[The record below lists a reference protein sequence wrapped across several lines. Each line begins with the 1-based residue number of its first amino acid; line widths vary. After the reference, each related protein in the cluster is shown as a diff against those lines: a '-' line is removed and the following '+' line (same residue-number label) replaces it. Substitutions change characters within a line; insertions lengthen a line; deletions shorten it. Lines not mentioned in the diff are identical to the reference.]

1 LKKNLILKSTILQK
15 YCQYKDGG
23 RGMKK
28 TKIVGTIGP
37 ASESEHILRE
47 LFKNGLDVCR
57 LNFSH
62 GTHEEHKKRIDNIKK
77 VRKELNMPIGIM
89 LDTKGP
95 EIRLGDF
102 KEGSIEIQEGDIFT
116 LTTREI
122 LGDKN
127 IVSISYKGLP
137 KDVKKG
143 CKILIDDGL
152 VELEVLEIIDDTD
165 IKCLALNSGT
175 LKNHKGVNVPNVKI
189 NLPAVTKKDI
199 EDIIFGIE
207 NEVDFIAASFVRKA
221 SDVLEIRKI
230 LEENNG
236 DFIEIIAKIENQEGV
251 DNIDEI
257 LATADGI
264 MIARGDLG
272 VEIQTEEIPL
282 VQKELIKKAN
292 LVGKPVI
299 TATQMLDSMIRNP
312 RPTRAEVTDVAN
324 AILDGSSAI
333 MLSGETAAG
342 KYPVES
348 VKTMYNIAIRTE
360 ASLDYSAI
368 LGSKFTISELST
380 TNAISKATCTTAMD
394 LGASAIITA
403 TSSGYTSKA
412 ISKFRPKAPI
422 IAATTSEVVMRRLSL
437 VWGVYP
443 VLSPY
448 SDSTDDVIE
457 LSIQAAME
465 NNYVKEGDLV
475 VITAGIPVGT
485 SGSTNLIKVHTIG
498 KVLVKGMGIGSETTL
513 GKVCIINS
521 LEDLEDKF
529 TDGDIIVCKFTDKEM
544 VKYIE
549 RASAIIAEQ
558 GGLTSHAAIVG
569 LNLNKPTIV
578 GAEDATTILEDG
590 EIVTVD
596 CATGLVYKGEAR
608 VL

>member
-1 LKKNLILKSTILQK
+1 
-15 YCQYKDGG
+15 
-23 RGMKK
+23 MKK
-28 TKIVGTIGP
+28 TKIVCTIGP
-37 ASESEHILRE
+37 ASESQNILRE
-47 LFKNGLDVCR
+47 LFLNGLNVCR

-62 GTHEEHKKRIDNIKK
+62 GSHEEHKRRIDNIKM
-77 VRKELNMPIGIM
+77 VREELNMPIGIM

-102 KEGSIEIQEGDIFT
+102 KNGTIEIEEGDILT
-116 LTTREI
+116 LTTRDI
-122 LGDKN
+122 LGDKS
-127 IVSISYKGLP
+127 IVSISYDGLP
-137 KDVKKG
+137 YDVEKG
-143 CKILIDDGL
+143 SRILIDDGL
-152 VELEVLEIIDDTD
+152 VEFRVLDIIDNTD
-165 IKCLALNSGT
+165 IKCIALNNGT

-189 NLPAVTKKDI
+189 NLPSITKKDVD
-199 EDIIFGIE
+199 DILFGIE
-207 NEVDFIAASFVRKA
+207 NGIDFIAASFVRKA

-236 DFIEIIAKIENQEGV
+236 DFIEIISKIENQEGV

-257 LATADGI
+257 LAASDGI
-264 MIARGDLG
+264 MVARGDLG

-282 VQKELIKKAN
+282 VQKELIKKSN

-299 TATQMLDSMIRNP
+299 TATQMLDSMMRNP

-360 ASLDYSAI
+360 ESLNYSEILSSKVAI
-368 LGSKFTISELST
+368 TEVST
-380 TNAISKATCTTAMD
+380 TNAIGKATCTTAMD

-412 ISKFRPKAPI
+412 ISKFRPKSPI
-422 IAATTSEVVMRRLSL
+422 IAATTTESVMRRLSL

-448 SDSTDDVIE
+448 SNSTDDVIE
-457 LSIQAAME
+457 FSIQSAVNE
-465 NNYVKEGDLV
+465 SYVKEGDLV

-498 KVLVKGMGIGSETTL
+498 KTLLKGMGIGKDSTL
-513 GKVCIINS
+513 GRVCIADTEEELIA
-521 LEDLEDKF
+521 KF
-529 TDGDIIVCKFTDKEM
+529 KDGDVIVSKDTHREM
-544 VKYIE
+544 VSFME
-549 RASAIIAEQ
+549 RASAIITEQ

-578 GAEDATTILEDG
+578 GAEDATTILQDG
-590 EIVTVD
+590 EIITVD
-596 CATGLVYKGEAR
+596 STTGLVYKGEAR

>member
-1 LKKNLILKSTILQK
+1 
-15 YCQYKDGG
+15 
-23 RGMKK
+23 MKK
-28 TKIVGTIGP
+28 TKIVCTIGP
-37 ASESEHILRE
+37 ASESENVLKE
-47 LFKNGLDVCR
+47 LFVNGLNVCR

-62 GTHEEHKKRIDNIKK
+62 GSHEEHKRRIDNIKK
-77 VRKELNMPIGIM
+77 VREELNMPIGIM

-102 KEGSIEIQEGDIFT
+102 KDGTIEIEEGDIFT
-116 LTTREI
+116 LTTRDI
-122 LGDKN
+122 VGDKS
-127 IVSISYKGLP
+127 IVSVSYVGLP
-137 KDVKKG
+137 NDIEKESR
-143 CKILIDDGL
+143 ILIDDGL
-152 VELEVLEIIDDTD
+152 VELKVLEIIDGTD
-165 IKCLALNSGT
+165 IKCIALNNGT

-189 NLPAVTKKDI
+189 NLPAITKKDI
-199 EDIIFGIE
+199 DDILFGIE
-207 NEVDFIAASFVRKA
+207 NGIDFIAASFVRKA
-221 SDVLEIRKI
+221 SDVIEIRKI
-230 LEENNG
+230 LEENNA
-236 DFIEIIAKIENQEGV
+236 DFIEIISKIENQEGV

-257 LATADGI
+257 LAASDGI
-264 MIARGDLG
+264 MVARGDLG
-272 VEIQTEEIPL
+272 VEIQTEEMPL
-282 VQKELIKKAN
+282 VQKELIKKSN

-299 TATQMLDSMIRNP
+299 TATQMLDSMMRNP

-342 KYPVES
+342 KYPIES

-360 ASLDYSAI
+360 ESLDYGEILKSKVAI
-368 LGSKFTISELST
+368 TEVST
-380 TNAISKATCTTAMD
+380 TNAIGKATCTTAMD

-412 ISKFRPKAPI
+412 ISKFRPKSPI
-422 IAATTSEVVMRRLSL
+422 IAATTTESVMRRLSL

-448 SDSTDDVIE
+448 SNSTDDVIE
-457 LSIQAAME
+457 LSIQSAVDKG
-465 NNYVKEGDLV
+465 YIKEGDLV

-498 KVLVKGMGIGSETTL
+498 KVLLKGMGIGKDSTL
-513 GKVCIINS
+513 GRVCIANNGEE
-521 LEDLEDKF
+521 LMKKF
-529 TDGDIIVCKFTDKEM
+529 RDGDVIVSKDTDREM
-544 VKYIE
+544 VKFME
-549 RASAIIAEQ
+549 KASAIITEQ

-578 GAEDATTILEDG
+578 GAQDATTILEDG

-596 CATGLVYKGEAR
+596 STTGLIYKGEAR